1 MHCIQLP
8 DFRYTGRQGNIYM
21 HYAQSKKDFAQMLIN
36 AATLPDVDKIVQS
49 AQKATEES
57 KNQTKEAQI
66 LAETIKKQTNHIS
79 FSINSEDGGLDI
91 VYTE

>member
-1 MHCIQLP
+1 M
-8 DFRYTGRQGNIYM
+8 
-21 HYAQSKKDFAQMLIN
+21 QSHKKKDTSEQRKFFAQMLIN

-66 LAETIKKQTNHIS
+66 LTETIKKQTNHIS

>member
-1 MHCIQLP
+1 MIWEDLGAVS
-8 DFRYTGRQGNIYM
+8 T
-21 HYAQSKKDFAQMLIN
+21 YAIAQEKGYLGTKEEFAQMLIN

-66 LAETIKKQTNHIS
+66 LTETIKKQTNHIS

>member
-1 MHCIQLP
+1 MIWEDL
-8 DFRYTGRQGNIYM
+8 GAVSA
-21 HYAQSKKDFAQMLIN
+21 YAIAQEKGHLGTKEDFAQMLIN

-66 LAETIKKQTNHIS
+66 LTETIKKADKPYKFFHKQ
-79 FSINSEDGGLDI
+79 
-91 VYTE
+91 